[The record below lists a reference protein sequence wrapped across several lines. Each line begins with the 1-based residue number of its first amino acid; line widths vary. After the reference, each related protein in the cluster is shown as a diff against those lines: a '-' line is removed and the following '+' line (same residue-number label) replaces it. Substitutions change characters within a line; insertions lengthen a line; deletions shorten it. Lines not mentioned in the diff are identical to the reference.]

1 MASPPL
7 SIKLRC
13 ASWKQL
19 AAIYERDLKRSAVFL
34 KSASPPPT
42 GTPVRINLTLPTQTL
57 IILNGTVERHIGVGE
72 LNGRGPGVDIE
83 LHSVPQSAM
92 WIIESALD
100 AARRERDEQDDAASP
115 GAEDADI
122 QDGEQ
127 LVAAEDDLLSSLTG
141 ELESLRKLNPFQV
154 LGVGYETS
162 DDEIHASFASLTKRY
177 HPDRFA
183 RYESGEA
190 RQIAAEIFI
199 LIRNAYQQLENPTAR
214 AQVAQ
219 QLQHRRGAPRPIR
232 PAPPP
237 IQPAPPPIQTREA
250 TPQAPPAVPDQQ
262 PDPSPGAKP
271 ADPKPAA
278 GPHDAPADQT
288 AHSEAP
294 AAATGPTSDSVRRA
308 IPPPPPSADTRT
320 PVETP
325 ADAPRSTDTASQPAV
340 SASPAKPDQSGTK
353 AGTRNKAGENPD
365 SPYARGNALLDGG
378 DYSEAIKVFKV
389 AYRRNPGDQQ
399 AKIGLELAEGMKALA
414 DRDRLEAA
422 QRFEYV
428 LEMDPDNPRA
438 ARVLAEMRRQ
448 ATEERKN
455 LLSRLLKQRD

>member
-34 KSASPPPT
+34 KSASPPPM

-57 IILNGTVERHIGVGE
+57 IILNGTIERHIGVGE
-72 LNGRGPGVDIE
+72 LNGRGPGVDIA

-100 AARRERDEQDDAASP
+100 AARREKGNEPPDDAQAASAP
-115 GAEDADI
+115 PDANL
-122 QDGEQ
+122 QDGEL
-127 LVAAEDDLLSSLTG
+127 LVAAEDDLLSALNG

-154 LGVGYETS
+154 LGVGYEAG
-162 DDEIHASFASLTKRY
+162 DDEIRASFASLTKRY

-199 LIRNAYQQLENPTAR
+199 LIRNAYQQLEDDTSR

-219 QLQHRRGAPRPIR
+219 QLQQRRGTPRPIR

-237 IQPAPPPIQTREA
+237 IQQAPTPVQPAPPPVQPSETA
-250 TPQAPPAVPDQQ
+250 QADE
-262 PDPSPGAKP
+262 KP
-271 ADPKPAA
+271 AQPTPT
-278 GPHDAPADQT
+278 GEDAPASRD
-288 AHSEAP
+288 SEAP

-308 IPPPPPSADTRT
+308 IPPPPSTDSTPPTAETTPPSVETT
-320 PVETP
+320 PPAESPPAQEETP
-325 ADAPRSTDTASQPAV
+325 ASAAASA
-340 SASPAKPDQSGTK
+340 DD
-353 AGTRNKAGENPD
+353 D
-365 SPYARGNALLDGG
+365 SPYARGNALLDEGNFK
-378 DYSEAIKVFKV
+378 EAIKVFKV

-399 AKIGLELAEGMKALA
+399 AKIGVELAEGMKALA

-428 LEMDPDNPRA
+428 LELDPDNERA
-438 ARVLAEMRRQ
+438 AKVLAEMRRQ